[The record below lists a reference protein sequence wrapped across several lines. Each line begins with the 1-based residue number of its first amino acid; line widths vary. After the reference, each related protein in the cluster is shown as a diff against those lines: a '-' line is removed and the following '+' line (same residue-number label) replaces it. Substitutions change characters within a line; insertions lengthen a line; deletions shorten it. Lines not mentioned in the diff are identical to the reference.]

1 MTQMNPHP
9 SAPNC
14 EQAPA
19 VKRQMSAVS
28 KDVPPLNSSAE
39 SWSIAS
45 ASYAERV
52 GRMCR
57 CAADRL
63 VQEANVIHAFST
75 HKSYVLYI
83 GTGTGAVPESITKP
97 FSGIRI
103 LATDIAPGMADVVDK
118 KNLPNVSTRVIDASQ
133 MNNVSSLGVDA
144 TFSHAFSTF
153 MIMFTSEPMNVV
165 REMRRVLKPGGVSGL
180 ALWGEM
186 IEPNYLWEEACQT
199 LDPTNRLPSPFT
211 DPNAWRTPREAED
224 TLRQV
229 GFKDV
234 YTEVYKMPF
243 GFEDTGSYLRF
254 WYGAKNPVADR
265 FVGSFKGDQEEAKK
279 AVERALKE
287 RYDDATSIVVETV
300 LAIGRKWGTQKR

>member
-1 MTQMNPHP
+1 MNPHP

-19 VKRQMSAVS
+19 AKQQMSAAS

-45 ASYAERV
+45 ASYTERV
-52 GRMCR
+52 GRMSR

-75 HKSYVLYI
+75 HDSYVLDI
-83 GTGTGAVPESITKP
+83 GTGTGAVPESITKS
-97 FSGIRI
+97 FYGIRI
-103 LATDIAPGMADVVDK
+103 LATDIAPGMVDVVDK

-133 MNNVSSLGVDA
+133 MNNVLGLGVDA

-153 MIMFTSEPMNVV
+153 MIMFISEPMNVL
-165 REMRRVLKPGGVSGL
+165 REMRRVLKPGGVIGL
-180 ALWGEM
+180 ALWGEVVG
-186 IEPNYLWEEACQT
+186 PNNLWEEACQT
-199 LDPTNRLPSPFT
+199 LDPTYRLPAPFT
-211 DPNAWRTPREAED
+211 DPDAWRTPREAED
-224 TLRQV
+224 ALRQV

-234 YTEVYKMPF
+234 YTEIYKVPF

-254 WYGAKNPVADR
+254 WYEAKNPVADR

-279 AVERALKE
+279 AMERVLKE
-287 RYDDATSIVVETV
+287 RYNDATSIVVETV
-300 LAIGRKWGTQKR
+300 LAIGRK